1 MAEDT
6 EFTQIWA
13 DAFNIY
19 QEKTGRDIKRDPTLR
34 MLHTT
39 DDLLTQIE
47 QREQKFEEFR
57 NKKGKLWSVL
67 RTAMKP
73 VELLGG
79 LTQGALTLTPFS
91 PASTVLGAVLF
102 LVGVW
107 RHTLPSLESE
117 YTANDVRL

>member
-1 MAEDT
+1 MAEET

-13 DAFNIY
+13 DAFGIY
-19 QEKTGRDIKRDPTLR
+19 KEKTGRDIKTDPTLR
-34 MLHTT
+34 LLRTT
-39 DDLLTQIE
+39 DDLLLQVE
-47 QREQKFEEFR
+47 QREHRFDSFR
-57 NKKGKLWSVL
+57 SKKSKLWSVL
-67 RTAMKP
+67 RSCMKP

-107 RHTLPSLESE
+107 
-117 YTANDVRL
+117 V